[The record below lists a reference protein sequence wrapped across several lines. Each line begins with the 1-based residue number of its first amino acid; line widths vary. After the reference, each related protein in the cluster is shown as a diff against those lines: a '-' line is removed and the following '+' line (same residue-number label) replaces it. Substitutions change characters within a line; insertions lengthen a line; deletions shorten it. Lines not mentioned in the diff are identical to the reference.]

1 MKKRL
6 SPKLTTS
13 YREGFLHKKGSPPKP
28 FSYIN
33 EIIPSI
39 QKMDLKTTNM
49 SVYCE
54 YEMIEVPNSHKS
66 RHRSVSPFKLVTTST
81 YSNTF
86 LDFGPIQK
94 LPSNIV
100 TRPMEPIKFMSRST
114 YAENFKQHLK
124 LPEIVTKT
132 PKDNNVLGTT
142 GISIM
147 ETTSQSSYKNYKEFI
162 RSDPYVHGNYDR
174 SISSMSPCH
183 TTTYANSFNSVSPKK
198 SRIFLEQVENV

>member
-1 MKKRL
+1 MNKRL

-13 YREGFLHKKGSPPKP
+13 YRDGFLRKSGSPPKP

-33 EIIPSI
+33 ELIPSI
-39 QKMDLKTTNM
+39 QKMDLTTTNQ
-49 SVYCE
+49 SAYCD
-54 YEMIEVPNSHKS
+54 YEKIEVQNLHQN
-66 RHRSVSPFKLVTTST
+66 RHRSVSPLKFVTTST

-100 TRPMEPIKFMSRST
+100 ARPMEPVKFMNRST

-124 LPEIVTKT
+124 LPSIVAKP
-132 PKDNNVLGTT
+132 PKDSNVLGAT

-147 ETTSQSSYKNYKEFI
+147 ETTSQSTYRNYKELI
-162 RSDPYVHGNYDR
+162 RSSPYIHGSCDR
-174 SISSMSPCH
+174 SISALSPCQ
-183 TTTYANSFNSVSPKK
+183 TTTYASSFNSTSPKK
-198 SRIFLEQVENV
+198 SRIFLEQVEHV